1 MTERKGTASAK
12 GYWGRVCY
20 VDLTTGTIRYENVGE
35 ETYKRFLSGAGLAA
49 KVLWD
54 EMKPGCDPMG
64 PDNILGF
71 TTGLLTDTGSLFT
84 GRFTVVGKSPLSGG
98 WGDANCGGFF
108 APLLKRCGIDA
119 LFFRGASQ
127 QPVYLYIDD
136 KSAELRDAADLWGK
150 DTIDTENL
158 LRQRYKAGAQVA
170 CIGPAGEKLSRIAG
184 ISTDHGRMAARGGL
198 GGVMGAKKLK
208 AVVAAGKKKVLV
220 ADSDRMK
227 ELSQQFS
234 TRFKKYDSLKN
245 LLSDRVLAIAGRLT
259 GKGGIFFRQ
268 PAIIWRLMLK
278 KFGTPSL
285 TAMSA
290 ESGDSP
296 IKNWK
301 GDSSDF
307 PGARYRKVGAEEIG
321 KYDTKKYGCYS
332 CPLRCGATSKV
343 TDGAYKIE
351 KSHRPEYE
359 TICSFGA
366 LLLNDDIH
374 SIFKL
379 NDMVNR
385 GGMDSISCGGVL
397 AFAIECYTEG
407 VIDKGDTG
415 GLELEWGKSDAII
428 ELTRM
433 IINREGIGN
442 VLADGVKIAAQRLGK
457 DAEQFAVHCGGV
469 EPPMH
474 DAKFD
479 PGLGITYH
487 CEPAPGRHTVAAL
500 QYLDLQCLE
509 RQFHRA
515 GKIPFVSTRE
525 QRYASHDK
533 GEVIAVG
540 AFYKMLVDAA
550 GVCLFG
556 TQTGGDLPL
565 CQWMNAATGWD
576 LTDDDYL
583 EIGERI
589 EQLRHAFNI
598 REGLNAI
605 RDFYPHP
612 RVYGLPPPSK
622 GPLKGVT
629 LDMDNLALSFYRA
642 MHWDPAT
649 GMPDARHL
657 QKMDLVEVVQEL
669 YLR

>member
-1 MTERKGTASAK
+1 MAERRVTAPGR
-12 GYWGRVCY
+12 GYWGRVCH
-20 VDLTTGTIRYENVGE
+20 VDLTIGTIRYEDLGE
-35 ETYKRFLSGAGLAA
+35 EIYKRFLSGAGLAA

-64 PDNILGF
+64 PDNVLGF

-108 APLLKRCGIDA
+108 SPLLKRCGIDA
-119 LFFRGASQ
+119 LFFRGVSPH
-127 QPVYLYIDD
+127 PVYLYIDD
-136 KSAELRDAADLWGK
+136 KSAELKDATDLWGK

-158 LRQRYKAGAQVA
+158 LRERHKAGAQIA

-198 GGVMGAKKLK
+198 GGVMGSKRLK
-208 AVVAAGKKKVLV
+208 AVVAAGKKTVPV
-220 ADSDRMK
+220 ADADKIK
-227 ELSQQFS
+227 ELSRQFRN
-234 TRFKKYDSLKN
+234 RFKKYDSLKSF
-245 LLSDRVLAIAGRLT
+245 LSERILGLAGRLT
-259 GKGGIFFRQ
+259 GKGGIFIRQ
-268 PAIIWRLMLK
+268 PAVVWRLMLK

-301 GDSSDF
+301 GDSTDF
-307 PGARYRKVGAEEIG
+307 PGDRYRKVGAEEIG

-343 TDGAYKIE
+343 SDGPYKIE

-366 LLLNDDIH
+366 LLLNDDVH

-385 GGMDSISCGGVL
+385 GGLDSISCGGVL

-415 GLELEWGKSDAII
+415 GLELGWGQSEAII

-433 IINREGIGN
+433 IINREGIGDA
-442 VLADGVKIAAQRLGK
+442 LADGVRIAAQRLGRG
-457 DAEQFAVHCGGV
+457 AEKFAVHCGGV

-479 PGLGITYH
+479 PGLGIAYH

-500 QYLDLQCLE
+500 QYLDLQYLE
-509 RQFHRA
+509 KQFRRA
-515 GKIPFVSTRE
+515 AKIPLLSSRS
-525 QRYASHDK
+525 QRYSPDDK
-533 GEVIAVG
+533 GEAIAVG
-540 AFYKMLVDAA
+540 AWYKMLVDAA
-550 GVCLFG
+550 GACLFG

-576 LTDDDYL
+576 LTEDEYL
-583 EIGERI
+583 LIGERI

-605 RDFYPHP
+605 RDFRVHP

-629 LDMDNLALSFYRA
+629 LDLDNLALSFYRA
-642 MHWDPAT
+642 MHWDPVT
-649 GMPDARHL
+649 GMPDAQHL
-657 QKMDLVEVVQEL
+657 QRLGLTEVL
-669 YLR
+669 NALNPD